1 MFSLGRRLGAIRTPM
16 RGVRRSTRRRRPMHS
31 FCDERG
37 GFVRVC
43 VVHAGR
49 AGRGAKPEPQTIVA
63 WRLRSRGEVSTWTAD
78 STVRHQRR
86 YADRVYPSTTRLV
99 NVTMN
104 FCVANGKSP
113 VLRSAGASNRGGFL
127 YSIHS
132 ETDDSRD
139 FFCSL
144 FCWVRNPKSAD
155 VARPTQRCS
164 SISALPPRARPSSIK
179 SAGQIGLPPRPDFYS
194 GSCTPSG
201 HSTRPNQSGFPPSA
215 PGRDSALGCTGV
227 RAVKC
232 ARGRGSV
239 CPGTRRRRTSIN

>member
-16 RGVRRSTRRRRPMHS
+16 RGMRRSTRRRRPMHS

-49 AGRGAKPEPQTIVA
+49 AGRGPKPEPQTIVA

-113 VLRSAGASNRGGFL
+113 VLRSAGASIIRGGFFL
-127 YSIHS
+127 VIHA

-139 FFCSL
+139 FFSPL
-144 FCWVRNPKSAD
+144 LLGQNSKVLTSRSRLSA
-155 VARPTQRCS
+155 AATS
-164 SISALPPRARPSSIK
+164 PRAARTHVRFAK
-179 SAGQIGLPPRPDFYS
+179 PPEA
-194 GSCTPSG
+194 
-201 HSTRPNQSGFPPSA
+201 HLA
-215 PGRDSALGCTGV
+215 P
-227 RAVKC
+227 
-232 ARGRGSV
+232 
-239 CPGTRRRRTSIN
+239 

>member
-16 RGVRRSTRRRRPMHS
+16 RGMRRSTRRRRPMHS

-104 FCVANGKSP
+104 FCVANGESP

-164 SISALPPRARPSSIK
+164 SISALPPRARPSSRQGR
-179 SAGQIGLPPRPDFYS
+179 SGSRPDQIFIPEAAPRLATLRGPIS
-194 GSCTPSG
+194 RDSRRARRVETV
-201 HSTRPNQSGFPPSA
+201 PSA
-215 PGRDSALGCTGV
+215 AQ
-227 RAVKC
+227 A
-232 ARGRGSV
+232 
-239 CPGTRRRRTSIN
+239 

>member
-1 MFSLGRRLGAIRTPM
+1 M
-16 RGVRRSTRRRRPMHS
+16 RGMRRSTRRRRPMHS

-99 NVTMN
+99 NVTVN

-155 VARPTQRCS
+155 VARATQRCS
-164 SISALPPRARPSSIK
+164 SISETIK
-179 SAGQIGLPPRPDFYS
+179 SAGQIGLPAPTRFLFRNLHPVWPLY
-194 GSCTPSG
+194 
-201 HSTRPNQSGFPPSA
+201 RPNQ
-215 PGRDSALGCTGV
+215 PGIPAE
-227 RAVKC
+227 RA
-232 ARGRGSV
+232 G
-239 CPGTRRRRTSIN
+239 

>member
-1 MFSLGRRLGAIRTPM
+1 
-16 RGVRRSTRRRRPMHS
+16 MHS

-49 AGRGAKPEPQTIVA
+49 AGRGPKPEPQTIVA

-78 STVRHQRR
+78 SSVRHQRR

-194 GSCTPSG
+194 GSCTPYG

>member
-16 RGVRRSTRRRRPMHS
+16 RGMRRSTRRRRPMHS

-139 FFCSL
+139 FSSSL
-144 FCWVRNPKSAD
+144 
-155 VARPTQRCS
+155 
-164 SISALPPRARPSSIK
+164 LL
-179 SAGQIGLPPRPDFYS
+179 GQESQVLTS
-194 GSCTPSG
+194 
-201 HSTRPNQSGFPPSA
+201 
-215 PGRDSALGCTGV
+215 
-227 RAVKC
+227 
-232 ARGRGSV
+232 RGRLSAA
-239 CPGTRRRRTSIN
+239 PHEGTG

>member
-16 RGVRRSTRRRRPMHS
+16 RGMRRSTRRRRPMHS

-86 YADRVYPSTTRLV
+86 YGDRVNPSTTRLV
-99 NVTMN
+99 NITMN
-104 FCVANGKSP
+104 LCVANGKSP
-113 VLRSAGASNRGGFL
+113 VLRSAGASIIRGGFFL
-127 YSIHS
+127 VIYA

-139 FFCSL
+139 FFSPL
-144 FCWVRNPKSAD
+144 LLGQNSKVLTSRSRLSAAATSPRA
-155 VARPTQRCS
+155 ARPPS
-164 SISALPPRARPSSIK
+164 SSSQVADRAPGPDQIFIPESAPRLATLRGPISRDSRRAR
-179 SAGQIGLPPRPDFYS
+179 RVE
-194 GSCTPSG
+194 TV
-201 HSTRPNQSGFPPSA
+201 PSA
-215 PGRDSALGCTGV
+215 AQ
-227 RAVKC
+227 A
-232 ARGRGSV
+232 
-239 CPGTRRRRTSIN
+239 